1 METQP
6 RALTTPDLASQ
17 VGITPE
23 SLRVHLCRRGSYFGL
38 VPDRLPNGRLL
49 WPADSLER
57 LKEEGRKTSI
67 RMPTRQIPTASGS
80 SEGGNTP

>member
-1 METQP
+1 METQT
-6 RALTTPDLASQ
+6 RALTTPELANR

-57 LKEEGRKTSI
+57 LKAKAEAMPPRPVPSRK
-67 RMPTRQIPTASGS
+67 AA
-80 SEGGNTP
+80 GGE

>member
-1 METQP
+1 MENPT
-6 RALTTPDLASQ
+6 RALTTPELACQ

-23 SLRVHLCRRGSYFGL
+23 GLRVHLCRRGSYFGL

-57 LKEEGRKTSI
+57 LKARAEAMPPRPVPSRK
-67 RMPTRQIPTASGS
+67 AA
-80 SEGGNTP
+80 GGAE

>member
-1 METQP
+1 METQT
-6 RALTTPDLASQ
+6 RALTTPELASQ

-38 VPDRLPNGRLL
+38 VPQRLPNGRLL

-57 LKEEGRKTSI
+57 LKARAEEMPLRP
-67 RMPTRQIPTASGS
+67 MPTRETA
-80 SEGGNTP
+80 GGAR